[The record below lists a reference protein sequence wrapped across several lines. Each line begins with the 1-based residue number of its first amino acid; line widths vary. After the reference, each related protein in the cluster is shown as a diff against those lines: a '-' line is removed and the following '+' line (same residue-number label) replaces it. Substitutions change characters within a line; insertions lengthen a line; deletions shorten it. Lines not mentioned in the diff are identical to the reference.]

1 VSTGNNTAVPKSPA
15 KKPSQSS
22 TTSAFIIPLT
32 GGELI
37 DLDCHSIF
45 WAFGI
50 KLTYYNL
57 CDYQTTIHSVGS
69 NELPGKLP
77 AGFSYV
83 MGLKVEILS
92 NGQIVKN
99 LPNGTG
105 IEMDYPLKQQ
115 TRDHVAL
122 LYWNDPDGDGKGDWV
137 EVTKQLGKDRIFQ
150 TLSIKSADEFYKLIT
165 SASDTFYPNLTTD
178 KTGIFIL
185 VKK

>member
-1 VSTGNNTAVPKSPA
+1 
-15 KKPSQSS
+15 
-22 TTSAFIIPLT
+22 
-32 GGELI
+32 
-37 DLDCHSIF
+37 
-45 WAFGI
+45 
-50 KLTYYNL
+50 
-57 CDYQTTIHSVGS
+57 
-69 NELPGKLP
+69 
-77 AGFSYV
+77 

>member
-1 VSTGNNTAVPKSPA
+1 
-15 KKPSQSS
+15 
-22 TTSAFIIPLT
+22 LT

-37 DLDCHSIF
+37 DLDCNSVF

-57 CDYQTTIHSVGS
+57 CDYQTTIHSLGAK
-69 NELPGKLP
+69 ELPAQLP

-83 MGLKVEILS
+83 MGLDVDVLS
-92 NGQIVKN
+92 HGQVVKS

-105 IEMDYPLKQQ
+105 IEMDYPLNKLSS
-115 TRDHVAL
+115 DKLGL
-122 LYWNDPDGDGKGDWV
+122 LYWNDPDGDGKGEWLD
-137 EVTKQLGKDRIFQ
+137 VTKQLGKDKIFQ
-150 TLSIKSADEFYKLIT
+150 TLTTASADEFYKLIT
-165 SASDTFYPNLTTD
+165 SAADTFFPTLTTD

>member
-1 VSTGNNTAVPKSPA
+1 M
-15 KKPSQSS
+15 
-22 TTSAFIIPLT
+22 T

-37 DLDCHSIF
+37 DLDCNSIF
-45 WAFGI
+45 WAFGV

-69 NELPGKLP
+69 SELPDKLP

-83 MGLKVEILS
+83 MGLKVDILS
-92 NGQIVKN
+92 NGQLVKN

-105 IEMDYPLKQQ
+105 IEMDYPLNQQ
-115 TRDHVAL
+115 TRDHLAL
-122 LYWNDPDGDGKGDWV
+122 LYWNDPDGDGKGQWV
-137 EVTKQLGKDRIFQ
+137 QVSKQLGKDKIFQ

-165 SASDTFYPNLTTD
+165 SAADTFYPNLTTD